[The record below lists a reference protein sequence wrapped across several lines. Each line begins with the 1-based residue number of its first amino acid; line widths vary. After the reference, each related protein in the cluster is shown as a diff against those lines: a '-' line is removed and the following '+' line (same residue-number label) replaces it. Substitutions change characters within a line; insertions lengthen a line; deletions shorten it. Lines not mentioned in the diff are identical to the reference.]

1 MLFST
6 YIINK
11 NSKSYRKVSLEV
23 YAQICCILHYEC
35 GYGIAKLQDQ
45 FPQLPKATMYRLM
58 KRFIGNTEHHKM
70 IKRNKWQI
78 MRNMKN
84 FNKVIG
90 IFSLVELQDHVGLA
104 SRCSNCTI
112 RCFLNRINYNYFYQC
127 RRKRK
132 LAWEVLNKRLKFC
145 NNCWVTKGLLGS
157 WFAWDCACFKTNPCK
172 SAQTTHNP

>member
-1 MLFST
+1 MSFEIPPAYIVLLIIDVVRLLKLNNTSTCNTSKAIEKQSNIIVILFST

-23 YAQICCILHYEC
+23 YAQICILHYEC

-45 FPQLPKATMYRLM
+45 FPHLPKATMYRLM

-112 RCFLNRINYNYFYQC
+112 RCFLNRIITIISINVEGKEGWPQRF
-127 RRKRK
+127 
-132 LAWEVLNKRLKFC
+132 
-145 NNCWVTKGLLGS
+145 
-157 WFAWDCACFKTNPCK
+157 
-172 SAQTTHNP
+172 